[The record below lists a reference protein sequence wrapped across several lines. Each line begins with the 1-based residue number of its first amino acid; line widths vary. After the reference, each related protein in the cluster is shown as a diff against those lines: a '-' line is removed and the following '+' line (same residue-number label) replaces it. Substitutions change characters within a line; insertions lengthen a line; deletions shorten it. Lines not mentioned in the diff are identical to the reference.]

1 MGSYF
6 LENRDLLPNT
16 VTSANWTCVGISAH
30 ESAVKGGEIVR
41 TARLYIGSNLAAER
55 VMALAWLPFPQTC
68 ASRSSHA
75 RLFSSYSLYRCTH
88 AKNSTAR
95 PRASNCGD
103 KKNDYKV
110 NTMPR
115 KTQLGIAMF
124 MALLVQCSPPSG
136 PSEVTEE
143 NKEIVRRFIEVVNDQ
158 DFDLLDEL
166 MVSDFVRHSQP
177 TPDVQVRS
185 LEDFKVYLRQDAA
198 TTPDSRVTTR
208 FLVGEDDLV
217 AFYGTYAGTQAA
229 QWGPFPP
236 SGKRME
242 VEMGGIFRL
251 EDGKIAEMWVTWDN
265 LSALRQLGHFPP
277 PNQDL
282 Q

>member
-1 MGSYF
+1 MRGS
-6 LENRDLLPNT
+6 LSLRLAPLGLP
-16 VTSANWTCVGISAH
+16 
-30 ESAVKGGEIVR
+30 
-41 TARLYIGSNLAAER
+41 
-55 VMALAWLPFPQTC
+55 MQD
-68 ASRSSHA
+68 
-75 RLFSSYSLYRCTH
+75 FSSYSLYRCTH

-198 TTPDSRVTTR
+198 TTPDARVTTR

-242 VEMGGIFRL
+242 VEMGGTVRQASACAADPVCEEAQPLREVRRGRL
-251 EDGKIAEMWVTWDN
+251 PVRRA
-265 LSALRQLGHFPP
+265 QL
-277 PNQDL
+277 L
-282 Q
+282 CMSRV